1 MDQLERGTSGKKEE
15 QQMKTI
21 RIFLSTN
28 LVGDD
33 ASITVDVD
41 EEEWWLMDN
50 DERSKWALEQLID
63 TGSIEYGYE
72 AVD

>member
-1 MDQLERGTSGKKEE
+1 MDQLERGASDKEGQPMKK
-15 QQMKTI
+15 I